1 MNNNYTNNEDAWL
14 NPDEPDSKYYLIN
27 GEYIPDGWD
36 KEKCLKAIENG
47 SAPFPFQKIIL

>member
-1 MNNNYTNNEDAWL
+1 MNYTNNEDAWL

-36 KEKCLKAIENG
+36 KEKCLKAIEND